1 MGLYDQGVPQRFPVN
16 IVLLEPEIHFNTGNI
31 GRTCVGT
38 GTTLHLVEPL
48 GFSLGSAQIRRS
60 GLDYWKKLDL
70 KRHPDFAAFLTSIPS
85 SASLYFFSA
94 EGPRSY
100 WEAEY
105 REDGYLI
112 FGKESAGLSPDIRS
126 RYRDRLFR
134 VPHSGEIRSLNLGTA
149 AAVAL
154 YEAIRQTSK
163 APPP

>member
-1 MGLYDQGVPQRFPVN
+1 MN
-16 IVLLEPEIHFNTGNI
+16 IVLLDPEIHFNTGNI

-38 GTTLHLVEPL
+38 GTTLHLVGPL

-60 GLDYWKKLDL
+60 GLDYWEKLDL
-70 KRHPDFAAFLTSIPS
+70 KRHEDFKAFLATLPP

-100 WEAEY
+100 WEAEF

-112 FGKESAGLSPDIRS
+112 FGKESVGLPGDIRS

-154 YEAIRQTSK
+154 YEALRQTAK
-163 APPP
+163 APLP